1 MGRVDG
7 HIAIITGAARGMG
20 AAHARTLV
28 REGAK
33 VLLTDVLE
41 DEGKRLADELGEHA
55 RFAKHDITSL
65 ADWERVVSTA
75 EQEFG
80 GNVDILVN
88 NAGIG
93 VAAPIEATSEAEY
106 RRVVDINQVGPF
118 LGMKAVVESMTRAGR
133 GSIVNV
139 SSIAGLVGEAYAIAY
154 TASKFAVTGMTKVAA
169 KELGPRGIRVNSV
182 HPGVI
187 ATPMV
192 NDLSPDVEAVLA
204 ATTAATPLG
213 RVGKP
218 EEVSAVVLFL
228 ASDESQFV
236 NGAAY
241 VVDGGYLR

>member
-7 HIAIITGAARGMG
+7 HIAIVTGAARGMG

-28 REGAK
+28 REGAQ

-41 DEGKRLADELGEHA
+41 DEGQRLADELGERA
-55 RFAKHDITSL
+55 RFSKHDITSL
-65 ADWERVVSTA
+65 GDWERVVGTA

-93 VAAPIEATSEAEY
+93 VAAPIETTTEADY
-106 RRVVDINQVGPF
+106 RRVIDINQVGPF
-118 LGMKAVVESMTRAGR
+118 LGMKSVVESMTRAGG
-133 GSIVNV
+133 GSIINV